1 MADEMNM
8 NTSESFDAKL
18 RFYTYQ
24 HFVQHARAPKVS
36 EAAQALGVAE
46 FEARAGY
53 QRLTEGHAI
62 MLTEPNGELWRVA
75 PFSAIPTA
83 FPVCSGASSWFA
95 NCAWDALGIPAAL
108 HQDAVSNAACGC
120 CNREMPLEI
129 KGGRILQTEGLIH
142 ISVPARSW
150 YEDVVFT

>member
-1 MADEMNM
+1 MNA
-8 NTSESFDAKL
+8 SESFDAKL

-36 EAAQALGVAE
+36 EAAQALDVAE
-46 FEARAGY
+46 SEARAGY

-62 MLTEPNGELWRVA
+62 MLTEPSGEIWRAA

-83 FPVCSGASSWFA
+83 FPVRSGARSWFA
-95 NCAWDALGIPAAL
+95 NCVWDALGIPAAL
-108 HQDAVSNAACGC
+108 HQDAISNAACGC
-120 CNREMPLEI
+120 CNRQMTLEV
-129 KGGRILQTEGLIH
+129 KAGSLLGTEGVIH
-142 ISVPARSW
+142 FAVPARSW